1 MRTTRLSAAVA
12 ATVALATLGLANT
25 VAAADTV
32 GFEYDVSCDGGGYID
47 INIDINADDPNDR
60 FLIELDGVTLDSD
73 VPPGDSQFLNQG
85 PFDDGMVQ
93 LWVKTDPGAQVVF
106 GWEIPVTCDGPI
118 VEIES
123 QCNDDNDGQFINV
136 GLWDSDTQT
145 FNVWVAGVLVGNGVE
160 SNDTSG
166 YLGYGSYPLG
176 EIQVDVDWLENPD
189 DNPYVSVPCQHH
201 FSTRSSHEIFA
212 LVFGKGVPQ
221 GKVVDRTVS
230 QAQIASTVGRLMGM
244 KTPFAENAVLEEVFA

>member
-189 DNPYVSVPCQHH
+189 DNPYVSTLVDAGDCTDDDSGAGIPDAG
-201 FSTRSSHEIFA
+201 SKTAPLLVGATVLTLGGIALLGTR
-212 LVFGKGVPQ
+212 
-221 GKVVDRTVS
+221 
-230 QAQIASTVGRLMGM
+230 RLRR
-244 KTPFAENAVLEEVFA
+244 A